1 MPKKKVAPKATPKAK
16 TMPFKGKD
24 KSKAE
29 TMPFKGKKATAKTL
43 EKKSTAKKA
52 TAKPF
57 GKKKK

>member
-1 MPKKKVAPKATPKAK
+1 MPKKKVTPKAK

-24 KSKAE
+24 KAKAE

-43 EKKSTAKKA
+43 EKKPTSKKA
-52 TAKPF
+52 TAKAMPF